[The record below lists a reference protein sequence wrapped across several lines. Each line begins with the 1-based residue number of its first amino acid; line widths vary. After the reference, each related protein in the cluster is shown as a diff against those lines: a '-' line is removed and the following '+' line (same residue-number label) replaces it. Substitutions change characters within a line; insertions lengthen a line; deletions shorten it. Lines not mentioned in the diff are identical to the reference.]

1 MFCNRCGHSN
11 QPAVTF
17 CVVCGAVLDVVDPT
31 GSLLIDS
38 NDGPPASTDRDSPIE
53 SVPASTVSAALVVRG
68 GDRAGETLLISD
80 PLTRVGRSA
89 DCDISLDD
97 ITVSRC
103 HAEIQRTSTGY
114 LVRDMD
120 SLNGTY
126 LNRERV
132 VEAQLRHDDELQ
144 VGKFRFVFVDPT

>member
-11 QPAVTF
+11 PPGVTF
-17 CVVCGAVLDVVDPT
+17 CVVCGALLDVVDPT
-31 GSLLIDS
+31 GSLPNDS
-38 NDGPPASTDRDSPIE
+38 NNGPPSSTDRDAPSE
-53 SVPASTVSAALVVRG
+53 RVSASTVSAALVVRG
-68 GDRAGETLLISD
+68 GDRAGETFLIPD

-89 DCDISLDD
+89 ACEISLDD
-97 ITVSRC
+97 ITVSRF

-114 LVRDMD
+114 LVRDMG

-132 VEAQLRHDDELQ
+132 VEAWLRHDDELQ